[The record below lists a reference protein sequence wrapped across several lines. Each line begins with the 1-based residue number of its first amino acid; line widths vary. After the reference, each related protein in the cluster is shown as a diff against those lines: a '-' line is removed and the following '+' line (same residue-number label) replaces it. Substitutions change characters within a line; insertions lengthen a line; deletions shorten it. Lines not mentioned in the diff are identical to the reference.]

1 MRDKENLDKILD
13 IKEQLVYLG
22 DIPLMTETGSFVING
37 TERVVVSQMHQSPGV
52 SFVHDKGKT
61 HTSGKLLYSARI
73 IPYRGAWLDFEFD
86 SKNILNIRIDRRRKL
101 PVTILLKALGL
112 NSDEILKTF
121 YDFEDFKLTGN
132 SIKQTIVWEEL
143 KGTICP
149 LDLLD
154 KKGKLIVAKGRRLN
168 ARHAKLAT
176 EAGITEIELGLDALI
191 KKIIAKPIIDQSTGE
206 ILIESNTVIDQDILE
221 KILEIKLDT
230 VTVLNIDQ
238 LNHGYT

>member
-1 MRDKENLDKILD
+1 MSLNIHYNDLSMDESRCPRLQLGKYEDVMPPPNLVKIQLDSYREFLQPTVKPESLKDQGLHAALKSVFPIKSAAGHVELAYEHYVLGKSIFSVRECLIKGISFAAPVRAKLRLITRDKENLDKILD

-121 YDFEDFKLTGN
+121 
-132 SIKQTIVWEEL
+132 
-143 KGTICP
+143 
-149 LDLLD
+149 
-154 KKGKLIVAKGRRLN
+154 
-168 ARHAKLAT
+168 
-176 EAGITEIELGLDALI
+176 
-191 KKIIAKPIIDQSTGE
+191 
-206 ILIESNTVIDQDILE
+206 
-221 KILEIKLDT
+221 
-230 VTVLNIDQ
+230 
-238 LNHGYT
+238 